1 MRGKIAVSLL
11 SLLLTTCTSI
21 GPATVPHDRLDYGS
35 SIGNSWKEQTLLN
48 IVKLRYADMPNFLE
62 IAQVIAGYQLQS
74 AVTGSFTLGNFTP
87 RLIDRLT
94 ATGGATAASAY
105 TDRPTVVISRS
116 PGWIS

>member
-1 MRGKIAVSLL
+1 
-11 SLLLTTCTSI
+11 
-21 GPATVPHDRLDYGS
+21 
-35 SIGNSWKEQTLLN
+35 
-48 IVKLRYADMPNFLE
+48 MPNFLE

-74 AVTGSFTLGNFTP
+74 AVTGSFTLGNFTS

-94 ATGGATAASAY
+94 ATGGATAASTY